1 MSNSRCWFC
10 TQQLSEQD
18 DLIVWMRPAAL
29 RNFRKLYGRI
39 DVDLEAN
46 EEIKVEIKNNYNS
59 YGYGGEKLLVLSTTS
74 AFGGKSKFLG
84 IAYLTVG
91 GFCFL
96 FAIVFAIIHRF
107 KQR

>member
-1 MSNSRCWFC
+1 
-10 TQQLSEQD
+10 
-18 DLIVWMRPAAL
+18 MRPAAL

-74 AFGGKSKFLG
+74 AFGGKNKFLG
-84 IAYLTVG
+84 IAYLIVG
-91 GFCFL
+91 GFSFL

-107 KQR
+107 KRR